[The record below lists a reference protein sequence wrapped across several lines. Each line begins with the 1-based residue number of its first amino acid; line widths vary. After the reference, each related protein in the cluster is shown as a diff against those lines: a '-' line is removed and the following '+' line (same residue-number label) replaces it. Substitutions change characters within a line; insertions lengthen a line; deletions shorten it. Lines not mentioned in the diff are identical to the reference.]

1 MTKSII
7 QGGHQQDEAM
17 QGLMSDIV
25 KGVRVKLVDPVIGES
40 RKLSAMLGEQH
51 SRDQQE
57 FAQIKARLDRL
68 EEVLRETP
76 LLLLAAIK
84 EAINKAGV
92 DGKP

>member
-1 MTKSII
+1 MTKSVTH
-7 QGGHQQDEAM
+7 GGDQDEGL

-25 KGVRVKLVDPVIGES
+25 RGVKAKLVDPVIGES
-40 RKLSAMLGEQH
+40 RKLAGMLGEQH

-68 EEVLRETP
+68 EEALRETP

-84 EAINKAGV
+84 EAINKAGA